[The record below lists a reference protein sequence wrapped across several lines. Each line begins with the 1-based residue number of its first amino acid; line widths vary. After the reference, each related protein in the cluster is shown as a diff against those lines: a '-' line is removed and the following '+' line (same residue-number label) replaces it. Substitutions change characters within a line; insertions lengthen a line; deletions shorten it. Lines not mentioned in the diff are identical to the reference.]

1 MYVMPPTSHPD
12 VLILGA
18 GAAGLAA
25 ARACLAQGL
34 SFVVLEARD
43 RVGGRA
49 LTDHSL
55 GWPVDLGATWLHA
68 ASRNPLTVLA
78 RELGFRLLNHDDHR
92 LHRLYLDHPGD
103 APGAGRWATEAEQ
116 AEFDAAY
123 DRWMEAVRAA
133 PREPDPALATVAP
146 RGGPW
151 DASIAAWEGQTIA
164 AAEPR
169 DMGVA
174 DFLQNQL
181 EPPNL
186 LPEPGFGT
194 LLTRLA
200 EGLPILT
207 GWPVERVRWSG
218 TGVQAEGPR
227 GVLEGRAAIVTL
239 PASLLAAGVPRF
251 DPPLPPEYQEALH
264 GLPLGLLTKFIL
276 PARGEDRLDLPP
288 FGGAERR
295 VTEGETRMTFVAW
308 PFGRPHLEG
317 FLGGDQAWA
326 LEREGPAAQIAH
338 AGEELARL
346 YGARARQAIDW
357 DRALVSRW
365 GADPFSRGAY
375 SYARPGAA
383 GARAALSVP
392 LADGRLLLAG
402 EHCHPDLAGTVGGAW
417 ETGEAAAAMIATAL
431 SPGLG

>member
-1 MYVMPPTSHPD
+1 MYVMPRPSKPD

-25 ARACLAQGL
+25 ARACLARGL
-34 SFVVLEARD
+34 ACTVLEARD
-43 RVGGRA
+43 RAGGRV

-68 ASRNPLTVLA
+68 AARNPLAALA
-78 RELGFRLLNHDDHR
+78 RELGFPLLNHDDQR
-92 LHRLYLDHPGD
+92 LHRLYLDRPGD

-133 PREPDPALATVAP
+133 PREPDPALAAVAP
-146 RGGPW
+146 SGGPW

-174 DFLQNQL
+174 DFLRNQL

-194 LLTRLA
+194 LLATLA
-200 EGLPILT
+200 RGLPILT
-207 GWPVERVRWSG
+207 GWPVERLRWSG
-218 TGVQAEGPR
+218 GGIRAEGPR

-239 PASLLAAGVPRF
+239 PASLLAAGALRL
-251 DPPLPPEYQEALH
+251 DPPLPPGHQEALH

-276 PARGEDRLDLPP
+276 PASGGDRLDLPP
-288 FGGAERR
+288 FAGAERR
-295 VTEGETRMTFVAW
+295 VVEGETRMTFVAW

-317 FLGGDQAWA
+317 FLGGDHAWA
-326 LEREGPAAQIAH
+326 LEREGQAAQVAH
-338 AGEELARL
+338 AREELVRL
-346 YGARARQAIDW
+346 YGARARRAIDW

-365 GADPFSRGAY
+365 GSDPFSLGAY

-383 GARAALSVP
+383 GARAILSAP
-392 LADGRLLLAG
+392 LADGRLVLAG

-417 ETGEAAAAMIATAL
+417 ETGEAAAAAVATAL
-431 SPGLG
+431 SPGNG